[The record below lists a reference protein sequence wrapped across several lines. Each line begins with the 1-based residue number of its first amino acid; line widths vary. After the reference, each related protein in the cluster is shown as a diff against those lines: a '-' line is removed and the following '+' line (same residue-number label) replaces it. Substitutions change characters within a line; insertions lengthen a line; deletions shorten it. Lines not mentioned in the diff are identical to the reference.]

1 MPRVTITIPEQN
13 AQPYRFQLDRQ
24 IVTLGRGSANDIVIE
39 SGSVSVHHCEMARV
53 AGGYELRDS
62 GSTNGIKV
70 SGERMA
76 VVPLRSGMSVKIG
89 DVAFDFLLTDEEL
102 DALAAER
109 PVQDSPIIREA
120 AEEPVVARAVV
131 PQQAPV
137 VISSS
142 GGGLFAFAFVL
153 FAAAAFF
160 IGLSVRH
167 QKETGGSLL
176 KAMLGD
182 NKPAATAPATP
193 AAAEA
198 EEAPVADPAE

>member
-1 MPRVTITIPEQN
+1 QCNPTDFRVRSCATHPFPTPMPRVTITIPEQN
-13 AQPYRFQLDRQ
+13 AQPSPFQPDRQ
-24 IVTLGRGSANDIVIE
+24 IVTLGRGSADDIVIE
-39 SGSVSVHHCEMARV
+39 SGSVSAHHSEMARV
-53 AGGYELRDS
+53 AGGYDLPD
-62 GSTNGIKV
+62 

-153 FAAAAFF
+153 
-160 IGLSVRH
+160 
-167 QKETGGSLL
+167 
-176 KAMLGD
+176 
-182 NKPAATAPATP
+182 
-193 AAAEA
+193 
-198 EEAPVADPAE
+198 